1 MRGKWIERGSEPSLR
16 ELMDDPLTQA
26 VMRRDGLTAEEIW
39 MAIRD
44 AQRKL
49 AAPGSSEV
57 HAGVVRSERRKL
69 L

>member
-49 AAPGSSEV
+49 AASGSSEV
-57 HAGVVRSERRKL
+57 HAGIVRSERRKL

>member
-26 VMRRDGLTAEEIW
+26 VMRRDGLTAEQIW
-39 MAIRD
+39 IAIRE

-49 AAPGSSEV
+49 TSPSSGEV
-57 HAGVVRSERRKL
+57 NSGIVRTQRAKAL
-69 L
+69 